1 MDGWRKWQREEAE
14 DAHEA
19 EEAKVDEEG
28 PVGEA
33 VGKDEGGKSSCCDPS
48 ERKVEWLIDG
58 KVSNEQRFWKTICY
72 SLLVPSAYLKAIH
85 QAT

>member
-1 MDGWRKWQREEAE
+1 MGGEWERQEAE

-33 VGKDEGGKSSCCDPS
+33 VWEDEGGKSSCCDPS
-48 ERKVEWLIDG
+48 EREVERLVGELEDDQLI
-58 KVSNEQRFWKTICY
+58 KI
-72 SLLVPSAYLKAIH
+72 
-85 QAT
+85 

>member
-1 MDGWRKWQREEAE
+1 MKIDRSE

-33 VGKDEGGKSSCCDPS
+33 VGQDEGRESGC
-48 ERKVEWLIDG
+48 
-58 KVSNEQRFWKTICY
+58 
-72 SLLVPSAYLKAIH
+72 
-85 QAT
+85 